1 MHRGMADIPSY
12 HFRNDGL
19 KLWGVIKDYA
29 EDIVN
34 VFYISNE
41 DVVADWELQGW
52 VEEIYRYDNRFYF
65 SEN

>member
-1 MHRGMADIPSY
+1 MQRGMADIPSY
-12 HFRNDGL
+12 HFRDDGL
-19 KLWGVIKDYA
+19 KLWGAIKDYA

-52 VEEIYRYDNRFYF
+52 VEEIYRYENRFYF
-65 SEN
+65 SKN